1 MKWEDCTTYMG
12 PWDVMSSHLIQ
23 RDAPPPGLSSFTRIR
38 LGWITDDQVVHVKPG
53 EEKRVTLVPLAKGGN
68 PLVVKIPLQGGIY
81 YLLENRQPI
90 GSDRLIPDAGLL
102 ILRVDPEAMEGSG
115 TVRIMDADP
124 GSPRFAH
131 ATFLPDKGKRGCFLD
146 KQNNIAVIPL
156 KMQGE
161 DLEILITTPEKA
173 LQR

>member
-1 MKWEDCTTYMG
+1 MG

-38 LGWITDDQVVHVKPG
+38 LGWITEDQVILVKPG
-53 EEKRVTLVPLAKGGN
+53 EEKQVTLVPLAKGGN
-68 PLVVKIPLQGGIY
+68 PLVVKIPLKGSLY
-81 YLLENRQPI
+81 YLLENRQLI
-90 GSDRLIPDAGLL
+90 GYDRLIPDAGLL

-131 ATFLPDKGKRGCFLD
+131 ATFLPDKGKRSCFLD
-146 KQNNIAVIPL
+146 KQNNIAVIPI

-161 DLEILITTPEKA
+161 DLEIRVTTPERA